1 MVDEDFCLKWNDH
14 HSVFFSVAQEL
25 LQQGTL
31 ADVTLATGKSSF
43 PAHRLVLSVCS
54 SFFRSIFSARDLSA
68 AQSYF
73 VYLKDV
79 SAEHLEM
86 LLSYMYRGE
95 INCAES
101 ELVRFLATARSLGIK
116 GLSEVGEESQSC
128 DDIHPQPKKKAKVS
142 GKRKREEFILGDQE
156 PAHQRDKNVPKEA
169 SSPQLVVP
177 KIERVVGRVE
187 IDAEYQG
194 KQEKGQ
200 LGAEVEGAHN
210 SLGETLECPY
220 CPKVLP
226 SSFALKRHAITH
238 EKKRFKCEICEK
250 LLSRKDNLMAHKRNV
265 HGHLFES
272 GTQDPVEHH
281 VALEPDE
288 GSRSLDEQLPHSN
301 SAARL

>member
-1 MVDEDFCLKWNDH
+1 MVGEDFCLKWNDH

-54 SFFRSIFSARDLSA
+54 SFFRSIFSKRDLSA

-101 ELVRFLATARSLGIK
+101 ELVRFLATARGLGIK

-128 DDIHPQPKKKAKVS
+128 DDFYPPPKKKGKVG

-156 PAHQRDKNVPKEA
+156 PTLQRDKKQNQVPKKA
-169 SSPQLVVP
+169 SSPPLVVP
-177 KIERVVGRVE
+177 PKIEEVVGGVE
-187 IDAEYQG
+187 IGAEYQG
-194 KQEKGQ
+194 TQDKRQ

-220 CPKVLP
+220 CPKVLA

-238 EKKRFKCEICEK
+238 EKKRFKCDICEK
-250 LLSRKDNLMAHKRNV
+250 LLSRKDNLLAHKRNV
-265 HGHLFES
+265 HGHVFES
-272 GTQDPVEHH
+272 GTHEPLSKDTTVEHH
-281 VALEPDE
+281 DSLESD
-288 GSRSLDEQLPHSN
+288 D
-301 SAARL
+301 

>member
-31 ADVTLATGKSSF
+31 ADVTLAAGKSSF
-43 PAHRLVLSVCS
+43 PAHRLVLSICS
-54 SFFRSIFSARDLSA
+54 SFFRSIFSKRDLSA

-101 ELVRFLATARSLGIK
+101 ELLRFLATARGLGIK
-116 GLSEVGEESQSC
+116 GLSEVEEESQSC
-128 DDIHPQPKKKAKVS
+128 EDPHPPPKKKTKLG

-156 PAHQRDKNVPKEA
+156 PTHQRDKKQVSKEA
-169 SSPQLVVP
+169 PQLVVP
-177 KIERVVGRVE
+177 KIGVVVGEVE
-187 IDAEYQG
+187 SGAENQG

-200 LGAEVEGAHN
+200 LGAEVERAHN

-220 CPKVLP
+220 CPKVFA
-226 SSFALKRHAITH
+226 SSFGLRRHAITH

-265 HGHLFES
+265 HGQVFES
-272 GTQDPVEHH
+272 GTHESLSKDATVEYH
-281 VALEPDE
+281 ETEE
-288 GSRSLDEQLPHSN
+288 GSPLLDEQLTH
-301 SAARL
+301 